1 MTDKMRVRQRLL
13 EYLSENNLTI
23 YQFAK
28 KSGIPE
34 STVRGI
40 VQKEDYDVRESNI
53 HKICEG
59 MGIPSYEI
67 FQGKDDEVAFLRED
81 EIPIVEKYRC
91 LCPNYKYRV
100 QGYVDALLED
110 D

>member
-1 MTDKMRVRQRLL
+1 MSDKMRVRQRLV

-40 VQKEDYDVRESNI
+40 VQKEDYDVR
-53 HKICEG
+53 
-59 MGIPSYEI
+59 
-67 FQGKDDEVAFLRED
+67 
-81 EIPIVEKYRC
+81 
-91 LCPNYKYRV
+91 
-100 QGYVDALLED
+100 
-110 D
+110 

>member
-40 VQKEDYDVRESNI
+40 VQKKITMLGSQIFIKSVKGWEFRPMKYFRE
-53 HKICEG
+53 KMTKLPFFG
-59 MGIPSYEI
+59 KMK
-67 FQGKDDEVAFLRED
+67 FQL
-81 EIPIVEKYRC
+81 
-91 LCPNYKYRV
+91 
-100 QGYVDALLED
+100 
-110 D
+110 